1 MLQGR
6 LASSRCARYSELPGH
21 NSCFL
26 SHQLNFKRFNFLF
39 PSPGGPDGTQS
50 LPCSAG
56 LYYCALLPACFL
68 LAFLF
73 FPSPLPVLF
82 RATFYTDFHSAG
94 SVIFLPPF
102 PEPLCYL
109 VIISVS
115 SPIKRFNPGFCFVLA
130 LVSCVYLVGWFLFPS
145 PCLSLPSLA
154 LLSAIR
160 SVGGWLLIAN
170 ICVM

>member
-1 MLQGR
+1 MVR
-6 LASSRCARYSELPGH
+6 LPFPFPWGPGWTSEPPCCAGPLPL
-21 NSCFL
+21 C
-26 SHQLNFKRFNFLF
+26 
-39 PSPGGPDGTQS
+39 SP
-50 LPCSAG
+50 
-56 LYYCALLPACFL
+56 ALLPARFL

-73 FPSPLPVLF
+73 FPSPLPCVLAVLF
-82 RATFYTDFHSAG
+82 RATFYADFHSAG

-115 SPIKRFNPGFCFVLA
+115 SPIKPFNPGFCFVLA
-130 LVSCVYLVGWFLFPS
+130 LASRVYLVGWFLFPP

-154 LLSAIR
+154 LLSAVR
-160 SVGGWLLIAN
+160 SVGGWLLMAN